1 MDEGIW
7 LVPDEDTRALF
18 RRLHDLFDGMRVG
31 RPDARASSPGRETRR
46 RAIEK
51 DGEETMGSLS
61 TEDRSKASESLR
73 ALAGGEQV
81 PTWPTLA
88 EAVMGTR
95 QCMRRDVVGRL
106 ADLAAVT
113 VTEEDHERQQEII
126 RDLQRERDE
135 ALRDVRGQHRTT
147 ITIMRVLAVVT
158 DMEHAS
164 CRDDSPAAKWAAR
177 IRDAISCPAEVEED
191 ARAAKWVREHGG
203 IEELEKM
210 ESLALKGEAE
220 SQAVKTLRELA
231 EVGHEE
237 AASISSM
244 RESIQHRL
252 MPPGYEW
259 PRFDDG
265 GMVEIGGHAEE
276 HGDAIEIT
284 HVTVSRLGFVL
295 QGVVQGDEDC
305 QARYLYRPG
314 ERVKRQKPAPVCG
327 DGLPVKVGE
336 TVRGTGRSQHEF
348 VVLDAHDI
356 NPEVGSRFCVK
367 CFDINDSEVCW
378 CDPALLTHDQPEL
391 SDSWELVERDAIS
404 FAEDN
409 SGIPHSQEQ
418 MERDVLSLVRRA
430 KKLAGRPREE
440 DE

>member
-1 MDEGIW
+1 MDDGIW
-7 LVPDEDTRALF
+7 LVPDEDARALF
-18 RRLHDLFDGMRVG
+18 RRLLDLFDGMRVG
-31 RPDARASSPGRETRR
+31 RPGARASSPGRETRR
-46 RAIEK
+46 RAIEE

-284 HVTVSRLGFVL
+284 HVTVSRTGFVL

-314 ERVKRQKPAPVCG
+314 ERVKRPKPAPVG
-327 DGLPVKVGE
+327 ADGVPIHDGE
-336 TVRGTGRSQHEF
+336 TVYLVDGDDTPLTVEEMPKDGCYQC
-348 VVLDAHDI
+348 VVVRLPNGSKTAFDPPRFTHAK
-356 NPEVGSRFCVK
+356 PE
-367 CFDINDSEVCW
+367 
-378 CDPALLTHDQPEL
+378 PP
-391 SDSWELVERDAIS
+391 DSWERLEEDLGDDIAQQQCGPIS
-404 FAEDN
+404 PEVATDHAREF
-409 SGIPHSQEQ
+409 
-418 MERDVLSLVRRA
+418 MRRA
-430 KKLAGRPREE
+430 KALAGR
-440 DE
+440 DAK